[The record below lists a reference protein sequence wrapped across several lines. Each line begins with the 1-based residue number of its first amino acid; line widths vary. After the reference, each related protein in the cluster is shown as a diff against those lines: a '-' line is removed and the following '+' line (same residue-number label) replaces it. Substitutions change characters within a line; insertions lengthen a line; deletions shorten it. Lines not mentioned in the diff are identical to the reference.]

1 MEHLAGIDVSLNL
14 SSVCVVDA
22 NRKVLL
28 VLSFWLDPK
37 RSCWA
42 KKDYCNSLFDRAFCV
57 RRVAKRRDES
67 CWRTGRILMRR
78 LIVACILV
86 VAVVTVTS
94 IPTAADAP
102 RGGGWWRAGGW
113 PGPGVG

>member
-37 RSCWA
+37 RSCRA
-42 KKDYCNSLFDRAFCV
+42 KKIIA
-57 RRVAKRRDES
+57 
-67 CWRTGRILMRR
+67 I
-78 LIVACILV
+78 ACLL
-86 VAVVTVTS
+86 
-94 IPTAADAP
+94 
-102 RGGGWWRAGGW
+102 GLL
-113 PGPGVG
+113 